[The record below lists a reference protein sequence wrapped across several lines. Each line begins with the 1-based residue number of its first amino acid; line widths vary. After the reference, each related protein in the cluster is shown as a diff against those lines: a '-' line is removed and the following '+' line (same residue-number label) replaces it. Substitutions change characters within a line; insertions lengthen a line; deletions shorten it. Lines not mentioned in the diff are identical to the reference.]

1 MGEITVSMEEYKELV
16 ACKVRIE
23 VFGHF
28 VNKTKYSI
36 SPDECAK
43 FLGFE
48 LEVKNEDSGTD

>member
-1 MGEITVSMEEYKELV
+1 MGEITVSLEEYKELI

-23 VFGHF
+23 VFCHF

-36 SPDECAK
+36 SPEECAK

-48 LEVKNEDSGTD
+48 LEVKNEDAGTD